1 MSGGPHKPQDRPT
14 WRQRLLAP
22 HTPDLFLILIL
33 AALIVA
39 AFFR

>member
-14 WRQRLLAP
+14 WRQRLTP
-22 HTPDLFLILIL
+22 HTPDLILIL

-39 AFFR
+39 AFIR

>member
-1 MSGGPHKPQDRPT
+1 MSGGHHKPQDRPT
-14 WRQRLLAP
+14 WRQRLAP